1 MNAGRRG
8 VRTGNCNPPVLF
20 GSGQVGK
27 RFNEKPGRRPRGDSQ
42 ISANVSECWSET
54 EVDRGV
60 RDTAGMGGKS
70 RSDADVFSRSTSD
83 LKLRCSPP
91 GWSRRNFPL
100 LSSVRLLPPTCHR
113 NRAISK
119 QWIYYLQ
126 RTSRFCRRTLPGGTC

>member
-1 MNAGRRG
+1 MNAWRRG

-20 GSGQVGK
+20 GSGQVEK
-27 RFNEKPGRRPRGDSQ
+27 RLSEKPGRRPRCDSQ

-60 RDTAGMGGKS
+60 RDTAAIGGKNG
-70 RSDADVFSRSTSD
+70 SDADASSRSTSD
-83 LKLRCSPP
+83 LKLRCSPTKLE
-91 GWSRRNFPL
+91 SQQEIV

-126 RTSRFCRRTLPGGTC
+126 RISRFCHRTLPGGTC